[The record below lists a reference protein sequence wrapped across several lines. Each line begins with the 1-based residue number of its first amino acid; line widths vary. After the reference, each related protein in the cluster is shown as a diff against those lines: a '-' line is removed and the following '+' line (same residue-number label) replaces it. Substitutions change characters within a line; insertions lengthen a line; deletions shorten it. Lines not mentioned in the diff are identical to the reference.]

1 MPDPAILF
9 AGILFGSI
17 GAAACLYGRKQ
28 AKWRPLALGT
38 ALVAITFIIPDTVLL
53 YAAGTALCA
62 ALFWFRE

>member
-1 MPDPAILF
+1 MPGPGVLF

-17 GAAACLYGRKQ
+17 GTAAFLYGMKQ
-28 AKWRPLALGT
+28 AKWRPLAFG
-38 ALVAITFIIPDTVLL
+38 LVLVGITFVIDDTLLL